1 MIRTVA
7 FLSLLASGLAANSTC
22 INEPGLGFPL
32 GGGEGRL
39 RNETYLD
46 VHLFDAFGD
55 GWGTAHLALR
65 HLSDIK
71 MVQSTCDSVDL
82 HTQVNPCA
90 HITPSGSYFLSLIS
104 SDDERPASWWEI
116 VWTVQVMDNKGS
128 ALSDVFTGGYNTTM
142 VFDYDAVEDK
152 WSLDFTEN
160 LITDFSCH
168 GCTGG
173 KCKPKPAPKKNDKKK
188 PSGPSDEEPK
198 EKPEY
203 GPPAVDLTVVMFSN
217 TADGWTNVEG
227 TYGFG
232 AHWYISSPDGSRLFE
247 QGQLCS
253 GTKGTCDICLGDGS
267 YVFRVTG
274 PALNETLE
282 HIWEAALGPDY
293 DEETDGHAPMN
304 VFRGTRQ
311 WKFCNTVGWFTDQ
324 LNFHVKKGQC
334 IPDEVRWADEICDE
348 TTSSLSTVIG
358 KMTLSGVQSE
368 VFDADHDY
376 IKLAITGL
384 VSGWE
389 SASVMILSTSLD
401 SRSLSQT
408 QRALNTFTYDV
419 VFSVQFKTEQM
430 GVDGAQYSAVENL
443 VSDIGSTL
451 AAGMSSGKFGNQL
464 MAAAPLSGS
473 ADLFVEAPKATLMS
487 LELSGIAYAG
497 SKLSYY
503 YEADSVSQVSS
514 DSSAWSM
521 SAGMVA
527 VLASV
532 GVAAVIAVA
541 GVVVHMSK
549 AKYTALPVQSEH
561 DSVTQSFVK
570 ARTEV
575 SEVEMEYKRA
585 LPASRTT
592 VSF

>member
-1 MIRTVA
+1 MIKAAA
-7 FLSLLASGLAANSTC
+7 FLSLLASSLASNSSC
-22 INEPGLGFPL
+22 INEPGLGLPL
-32 GGGEGRL
+32 GGGDGRF

-46 VHLFDAFGD
+46 IHLFDAFGD
-55 GWGTAHLALR
+55 GWGTGFLALR
-65 HLSDIK
+65 HLSTIK
-71 MVQSTCDSVDL
+71 MVQATCDSVDL

-90 HITPSGSYFLSLIS
+90 HATRSGSYFLSLIS
-104 SDDERPASWWEI
+104 ADDERPASWWEI
-116 VWTVQVMDNKGS
+116 VWTVQVLDKDGN
-128 ALSDVFTGGYNTTM
+128 ALSGVFTGGYNTTM
-142 VFDYDAVEDK
+142 VFDYDSVEDK

-173 KCKPKPAPKKNDKKK
+173 ECKPKPKPKPSSKKK
-188 PSGPSDEEPK
+188 PK

-203 GPPAVDLTVVMFSN
+203 GPPAVDLTVVMFSS
-217 TADGWTNVEG
+217 TSDGWTDVEG

-282 HIWEAALGPDY
+282 HIWKEALGPDY

-304 VFRGTRQ
+304 VFRGPRQ

-368 VFDADHDY
+368 VFDANQDY
-376 IKLAITGL
+376 VKAAIGGL
-384 VSGWE
+384 VTGWE

-401 SRSLSQT
+401 SRSLTQS

-419 VFSVQFKTEQM
+419 VFSVQFKTEDM
-430 GVDGAQYSAVENL
+430 GVDGAQYNAVENL
-443 VSDIGSTL
+443 VSDIGATL
-451 AAGMSSGKFGNQL
+451 AAGMSSGKFGSQL
-464 MAAAPLSGS
+464 LAAAPLSGS

-497 SKLSYY
+497 SKLAYY
-503 YEADSVSQVSS
+503 YEADSESDVSS
-514 DSSAWSM
+514 GNSLLSM
-521 SAGMVA
+521 SVGMIA

-541 GVVVHMSK
+541 GVVVHMRK
-549 AKYTALPVQSEH
+549 AKYSALPAQSEH
-561 DSVTQSFVK
+561 DSVAQSFMK

-585 LPASRTT
+585 LPASRNT